1 MRMMTTATP
10 GSPGFA
16 HHPAEMQQGN
26 LVHRGGGGAPR
37 QHPQQLHQKL
47 KLWRRTVAALPAAQS
62 SQVAAVTT
70 AREESSW
77 KPGDAAVARRKA
89 APSSAEQ
96 RSVRHNGINP
106 LTCTCVRPL
115 PALCAR
121 AHTHTHTHTHTAYR
135 LQQLQSLAPHSAYC
149 TCPTMRPQE
158 SRPAIE
164 DVAVMTKSQ
173 LMRRNKVR
181 VRTRTPATAAALAAA
196 APLLRIGDC
205 SRVLAVCGSCLYQ

>member
-1 MRMMTTATP
+1 MR
-10 GSPGFA
+10 
-16 HHPAEMQQGN
+16 QGN

-121 AHTHTHTHTHTAYR
+121 AHTHTHTHTHTHCI
-135 LQQLQSLAPHSAYC
+135 SF
-149 TCPTMRPQE
+149 
-158 SRPAIE
+158 
-164 DVAVMTKSQ
+164 
-173 LMRRNKVR
+173 
-181 VRTRTPATAAALAAA
+181 AAASELVTSS
-196 APLLRIGDC
+196 PSYTHLRSHETKASSYC
-205 SRVLAVCGSCLYQ
+205 VFLMQKKKNVLSTE